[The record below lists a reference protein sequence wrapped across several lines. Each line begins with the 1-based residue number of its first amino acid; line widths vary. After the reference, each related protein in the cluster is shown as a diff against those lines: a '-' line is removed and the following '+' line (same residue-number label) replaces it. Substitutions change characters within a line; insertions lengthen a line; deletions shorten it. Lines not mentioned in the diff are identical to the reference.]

1 MHQAAPARSLL
12 FNPAGPGRTD
22 CAASAATPAPLAP
35 QVNNLSARGS
45 GKVRIPLG
53 HASPSRHERPLLWQP
68 YRFPFIFAGKWNR
81 LSSKRVM
88 LLSPLTPRAGLG
100 IVEIMQISDQMRVSV
115 VARGQI
121 CCACAFSAV
130 FAVSVVTKA
139 LGFEATQTLALR
151 YPSPY
156 GIDQHWTARGAS
168 GHSNHSN
175 SKTGGAPSATVAKSA
190 EVNNVERPLFAIISI
205 ADQRVSIYNN
215 HGLVARSAISTGM
228 PGHPTPKGVF
238 TIIGRERYHRSN
250 IYSDAPMPFMQRI
263 TWSGIAMHLGVVPGH
278 PASHGCIRLP
288 AGFAAK
294 LWGLTK
300 IGERV
305 VISPQEVTPMEFS
318 HPLLPEPKMRVEA
331 EANEAAPDSQQA
343 ALAADQL
350 PLAAQSALINP
361 HRYAEQ
367 LRAKAVAERAAAVKT
382 IKEASAAVRAA
393 QQEAARAAPELSAAE
408 VAHSSAQAR
417 TEIAAKAYQAAAAVS
432 AKQLESVLVA
442 ELKDADGNVSGRSAA
457 GRPPE
462 MDERTVAVTETA
474 AMAKT
479 NAEAALAEATAK
491 LEAAKTASVSKAASL
506 ADAVGRLDDAKA
518 ALDAAAIAEK
528 EALRRMAPLS
538 MLVSRKD
545 QRIYVRQGLAPIF
558 DAPAS
563 VRDPEM
569 PLGSHL
575 YIVTAVEGDGTSLK
589 WSAVSIPARFAE
601 DRGERKTKTAS
612 VEEGVGAPPNLH
624 GSPSSAADALERIE
638 IDQDVRDRIAERLWL
653 GASLIISDQ
662 PLSRETG
669 PVGTDL
675 AVKLR

>member
-1 MHQAAPARSLL
+1 
-12 FNPAGPGRTD
+12 
-22 CAASAATPAPLAP
+22 
-35 QVNNLSARGS
+35 
-45 GKVRIPLG
+45 
-53 HASPSRHERPLLWQP
+53 
-68 YRFPFIFAGKWNR
+68 
-81 LSSKRVM
+81 
-88 LLSPLTPRAGLG
+88 
-100 IVEIMQISDQMRVSV
+100 MQISDQMRVSV

-130 FAVSVVTKA
+130 FVVSVVTKA

-151 YPSPY
+151 YPSPF
-156 GIDQHWTARGAS
+156 GIDQHWTARRAY
-168 GHSNHSN
+168 GHSNHSS

-190 EVNNVERPLFAIISI
+190 DINNVERPLFAVISI

-250 IYSDAPMPFMQRI
+250 IYSNAPMPFMQRI

-305 VISPQEVTPMEFS
+305 VISPQEVTPIEFS
-318 HPLLPEPKMRVEA
+318 HPLLPAPKMRVEA
-331 EANEAAPDSQQA
+331 EANKAAPDSQQV
-343 ALAADQL
+343 ALAADQP
-350 PLAAQSALINP
+350 PLAAGQPALINP

-367 LRAKAVAERAAAVKT
+367 LRAKAVAERAAAATT

-393 QQEAARAAPELSAAE
+393 QQEAARAAAELSAAE
-408 VAHSSAQAR
+408 AAHSSAQAKA
-417 TEIAAKAYQAAAAVS
+417 EIATKAYQAAMAAS
-432 AKQLESVLVA
+432 AKQPETILAA
-442 ELKDADGNVSGRSAA
+442 ELKDADGNLSGRSAA
-457 GRPPE
+457 GPLSK
-462 MDERTVAVTETA
+462 MDERAVAATEA
-474 AMAKT
+474 AAKAQT
-479 NAEAALAEATAK
+479 NAEAALADATAK
-491 LEAAKTASVSKAASL
+491 LEAAKTASASKAASL
-506 ADAVGRLDDAKA
+506 VDAVRRLDDAKA
-518 ALDAAAIAEK
+518 ALDSAAITEK
-528 EALRRMAPLS
+528 EALRQMAPLS
-538 MLVSRKD
+538 MLLSRKD
-545 QRIYVRQGLAPIF
+545 QRIYVRQGLAPVF

-563 VRDPEM
+563 VRDPET

-589 WSAVSIPARFAE
+589 WSAMSIPARFAE
-601 DRGERKTKTAS
+601 ERGERRTKTAS
-612 VEEGVGAPPNLH
+612 VEEQVRAPPNLH

-675 AVKLR
+675 TVKLR